1 MTQSTPNRLE
11 VIWNGTTLFN
21 HANLNQFNFWSNLVF
36 VVTATKTN
44 TVLQFD
50 EQDDNYYLGLDD
62 VSVTPIPLPNVQ
74 NISQPAKTTFAM
86 TWNSLPSLVYKV
98 QYSTNLVSTNW
109 FNLSTNTATGTTLSF
124 TNAIGTNQSRFYR
137 ILRLP

>member
-1 MTQSTPNRLE
+1 MPTSTSS
-11 VIWNGTTLFN
+11 
-21 HANLNQFNFWSNLVF
+21 NFWSNLVF

-124 TNAIGTNQSRFYR
+124 TKVPSAPISPGFIASSDCHNLAYLFSRR
-137 ILRLP
+137 TH